1 MHNSH
6 SDSKTTKMMA
16 AYIKEKPTKNKK
28 KTKKTKNTKEKGGY

>member
-16 AYIKEKPTKNKK
+16 AYIKPTKNKNKK
-28 KTKKTKNTKEKGGY
+28 KTKKSKVKGGY